1 MQIKRSLG
9 LSIAGVVLIAA
20 LVFGFLPRAIVVD
33 VQHASRAP
41 LTVTVEEEGQTRVI
55 DRYVVSAPVAG
66 FARRI
71 ALDVGDPV
79 EAGEVL
85 MELEPLRSDVLD
97 PRSRAEAEAQVASA
111 QSALLEAEQQITA
124 ARADEELSRLDLERK
139 EKLREIQYVS
149 EGELDRAVASA
160 RSAKAKMRSA
170 VFGMDVAKHELE
182 AAQTTLEY
190 SAAINGSESP
200 ERVAVTAPVSGRVL
214 RLIRESEG
222 VVTSGQALL
231 EIGNPK
237 ALEVEV
243 DVLSADAVRITTG
256 MPVLFYRWGGETPL
270 EGVVRVVEPTG
281 FRKIS
286 ALGVEEQRVWVI
298 SDITSP
304 PGEWERLGDGYRVET
319 SFVLWHDDDVL
330 QVPASA
336 LFRESGDWA
345 VYRIIDGR
353 ARLTM
358 VKPGRRNGLSAEVTD
373 GLSAGDAVII
383 HPGDDVADGV
393 RVRPR

>member
-41 LTVTVEEEGQTRVI
+41 LSVTVEEEGQTRVI

-71 ALDVGDPV
+71 SLDVGDPV
-79 EAGEVL
+79 EVGEVL
-85 MELEPLRSDVLD
+85 LELEPLRSDVLD
-97 PRSRAEAEAQVASA
+97 PRSRAEAEARVASA

-182 AAQTTLEY
+182 AAQTALEY
-190 SAAINGSESP
+190 SAATNGSESP

-256 MPVLFYRWGGETPL
+256 TPVLFYRWGGTTPL

-304 PGEWERLGDGYRVET
+304 PDEWERLGDGYRVET

-336 LFRESGDWA
+336 LFRDSGDWS

-353 ARLTM
+353 ARLTR
-358 VKPGRRNGLSAEVTD
+358 VRPGRRNGLSAEVTD